1 MSDRGA
7 VAHISPKAV
16 YLRGAAVAWLAAAW
30 IAVAWLWAAPVQAQS
45 VELPATATPVRAKTM
60 VIPGIGLP
68 AAGTDSEPSAAMVA
82 LQLLGDAA
90 AAKAEALC
98 LRRRVGSLDIE
109 GCEGSACADPAV
121 KARLLSLTDIAVGW
135 QLAPGKIRL
144 GTERLRQVG
153 YFKQVTPVCV
163 SEGGGRARLR
173 FVVVANQFV
182 RSVVFRGNGAIL
194 QDELRAK
201 LVLQPGDVLNLDTK
215 EGLAKLQAQRDAFE
229 ALYRKNGFDDARVD
243 LTTES
248 IATGELR
255 LVVQIEEGDRKR
267 VAQVKVSI
275 APLAPP
281 TAEERRHGLLC
292 PAVGERGV
300 LVAADASKLEVFS
313 QREVNRVRGRV
324 RAYLRRIGYGTPRI
338 EVVHDQAEQT
348 VRIDVRAGRC
358 ALVRVL
364 VRDDSGGGGS
374 GGYVLS
380 DDKALYDA
388 LPFADSGLFDF
399 EEAERGRLG
408 LLSALEN
415 RGHLFAEVRLDFRP
429 VPPQISAA
437 MSAAVT
443 YYVTTGYISQV
454 RGIFFHPLDHP
465 RRPGISDDELRTVLS
480 SKAYDF
486 FGSGGFLQVDQ
497 LLADL
502 DALRAHFLS
511 QGYYQFHYATVLPEG
526 VTPTATNHR
535 IRQEIA
541 GQAQF
546 IYRYPDKGF
555 RVRRPAGENFI
566 YIDIDYR
573 EGERARLESLT
584 IEGAV
589 QVSQAELKGLLP
601 IKVKEV
607 ISYELLAQAVKVLE
621 QRYRN
626 NGFFKMKFR
635 ATCSASQPD
644 MQEGECEP
652 RSVLARSVRV
662 KLVIEEGERVRF
674 GESFLI
680 GNFGTDNDVI
690 LRDLPEPGRPWSA
703 AEEAEAQRRLRNLGL
718 FSQVSLQHIGD
729 REKPPRERM
738 ASALRLVEGS
748 NRYWEMAVGFQTINT
763 QRSPFEVTTANSVRD
778 AIDRWTTATDRM
790 SLGFGSAQ
798 NLTLPNLLAT
808 AEGSYINRNF
818 LRSGKL
824 LRLTGKVGATLPPD
838 YSGVPYGPAPLCA
851 NTAKANE
858 CVAWYNN
865 SRREPPWWSDT
876 LRYAAVQAIYEDPRL
891 FGSQTAVRVVAPYLE
906 HDYAIA
912 GYDADRVG
920 TSVTLA
926 RRFGKLGV
934 SLVLNG
940 GKIRTRLASER
951 NQDFDQDFEW
961 QYSVGPQLAYDNTD
975 SPINPRSG
983 FSLKF
988 ELPYIN
994 AMVTPLAR
1002 GNTLEVRPFRANLFK
1017 WDTTARW
1024 FLPLGDALT
1033 LAMALH
1039 GGGGYSLDSAAAA
1052 LPTDARF
1059 RLGGSLPQG
1068 LVRGYSDGGIR
1079 QYDQNGCTKVKD
1091 ASGHLKACGSSYEAG
1106 DFTLADGNAVANGS
1120 VELRFPVIAAAG
1132 VFGAVFWDL
1141 GGLSE
1146 SWGEW
1151 HRNAIRHGFGAGVR
1165 YLIAGQIPV
1174 RLDYGLAIG
1183 AQCRDVVL
1191 DEVSGNYLCAQDE
1204 FGKLNL
1210 GVLYAF

>member
-1 MSDRGA
+1 MPWRLLLP
-7 VAHISPKAV
+7 VLV
-16 YLRGAAVAWLAAAW
+16 L
-30 IAVAWLWAAPVQAQS
+30 AWLWPALAQAQAPAQAQA
-45 VELPATATPVRAKTM
+45 VALATAATLEQGKYTPPQGVGM
-60 VIPGIGLP
+60 PM
-68 AAGTDSEPSAAMVA
+68 AGTDSELGAAA
-82 LQLLGDAA
+82 IAQQLLGDAA
-90 AAKAEALC
+90 SAKAETLC
-98 LRRRVGSLDIE
+98 LRRRVGSLDLE
-109 GCEGSACADPAV
+109 GCETSACADPAV

-144 GTERLRQVG
+144 ATERLRLVG
-153 YFKQVTPVCV
+153 YFKQVTPQCV
-163 SEGGGRARLR
+163 SEGGGRAQLR
-173 FVVVANQFV
+173 FVLVANQFV

-201 LVLQPGDVLNLDTK
+201 LLIQPGDVLNLDSN
-215 EGLAKLQAQRDAFE
+215 EGLGKLQTQRDAFE
-229 ALYRKNGFDDARVD
+229 GVYRKNGFDDARVD
-243 LTTES
+243 LTTEPMG
-248 IATGELR
+248 AGELR
-255 LVVQIEEGDRKR
+255 LVVQIDEGERKR
-267 VAQVKVSI
+267 VAQVKVT
-275 APLAPP
+275 LAPQP
-281 TAEERRHGLLC
+281 PATAEERRHGLLC
-292 PAVGERGV
+292 PVLSERAV
-300 LVAADASKLEVFS
+300 LAAADASRLEVFS

-324 RAYLRRIGYGTPRI
+324 RTYLRRIGYGTPRI

-358 ALVRVL
+358 SLVRVL

-399 EEAERGRLG
+399 EEAERGRLS

-415 RGHLFAEVRLDFRP
+415 RGHLFAEVRLDYRP
-429 VPPQISAA
+429 VPSHISAT
-437 MSAAVT
+437 MVAAVT

-454 RGIFFHPLDHP
+454 RGIFFHALDHP
-465 RRPGISDDELRTVLS
+465 RGAGIADDELRTVIS

-502 DALRAHFLS
+502 DALRAHYLS
-511 QGYYQFHYATVLPEG
+511 QGYYQFHYGTVLPEG
-526 VTPTATNHR
+526 VTPTAANHR
-535 IRQEIA
+535 IRHEIG

-573 EGERARLESLT
+573 EGEKARLERLT
-584 IEGAV
+584 IEGAS
-589 QVSQAELKGLLP
+589 QVSQVELKSLLP
-601 IKVKEV
+601 IKVNEV

-635 ATCSASQPD
+635 VTCAASQPD
-644 MQEGECEP
+644 MEESECEP

-662 KLVIEEGERVRF
+662 KLVIEEGERVQF
-674 GESFLI
+674 GEAFLI

-690 LRDLPEPGRPWSA
+690 QRDLPAVGRPWSA

-729 REKPPRERM
+729 KEKPPRERM
-738 ASALRLVEGS
+738 ASALHLVEGS

-763 QRSPFEVTTANSVRD
+763 QRSAFEVTTASSVRD

-790 SLGFGSAQ
+790 SLGFGAAQ

-808 AEGSYINRNF
+808 AEGSYVNRNF

-824 LRLTGKVGATLPPD
+824 LRLTSKVGATLPPD
-838 YSGVPYGPAPLCA
+838 YSGVPYGPTPVCLSS
-851 NTAKANE
+851 TKANE
-858 CVAWYNN
+858 CMSWYNRN
-865 SRREPPWWSDT
+865 SREPPWWSDT

-891 FGSQTAVRVVAPYLE
+891 FGSSTAVRVVAPYLE

-912 GYDADRVG
+912 GYDADRIG

-951 NQDFDQDFEW
+951 NQDFDQEFEW

-1002 GNTLEVRPFRANLFK
+1002 GNSLEVRPFRANLFK

-1024 FLPLGDALT
+1024 YLPVGDALT

-1068 LVRGYSDGGIR
+1068 LLRGYSDGGIR
-1079 QYDQNGCTKVKD
+1079 QYDQDGCTKVKD
-1091 ASGHLKACGSSYEAG
+1091 TSGRLKRCGSSYAAG
-1106 DFTLADGNAVANGS
+1106 DYTLADGNAVANGS
-1120 VELRFPVIAAAG
+1120 IELRFPVVASAG
-1132 VFGAVFWDL
+1132 VFGAAFWDL
-1141 GGLSE
+1141 GGLAE
-1146 SWGEW
+1146 GWGDW
-1151 HRNAIRHGFGAGVR
+1151 HRNAIRHGVGAGIR

-1183 AQCRDVVL
+1183 SQCRDVVL
-1191 DEVSGNYLCAQDE
+1191 DEISGSYQCAQDE
-1204 FGKLNL
+1204 FGQLNL